1 MTEKEKAIYK
11 SVKKDKYSYNYFQ
24 LTEINYKRIFVMSV
38 ICIVFITLATLHL
51 SGAATLNEI
60 KAFFG
65 GIDGVK
71 PQDSDFAVY
80 FLDVG
85 QGDCTVISCDDKT
98 MMIDCGTSNQ
108 ENTVRQSIYTLNVEK
123 LDYLV
128 ITHQHDDHMGG
139 ADKLLSYVEVD
150 NLIMPR
156 LTLENNVNTNTYNEL
171 LKTVNSKNINKIP
184 AQDCKSF
191 MLGSAFVEILSPTK
205 HSNNINNMSVVVK
218 VTYGETEFL
227 FQGDSESTVEN
238 QLINSGADID
248 IDVLKAGHH
257 GSNTSSNEKFL
268 TETSPVFAVA
278 SCGDDNSYGH
288 PNGNVLER
296 YDKNNI
302 PVYVTSFSGDITV
315 TSDGEIITVYTQDAD
330 KPIIYK

>member
-11 SVKKDKYSYNYFQ
+11 NAKKDKYSYNYFQ
-24 LTEINYKRIFVMSV
+24 LTEINYKKFFTVLFVAVV
-38 ICIVFITLATLHL
+38 IIVLCVLHL
-51 SGAATLNEI
+51 SGVATLNEV

-71 PQDSDFAVY
+71 PQESDFSVY

-85 QGDCTVISCDDKT
+85 QGDCTIITCDNEA
-98 MMIDCGTSNQ
+98 MMIDCSTLNQ
-108 ENTVRQSIYTLNVEK
+108 ANTVRQSIYTLNIEK

-139 ADKLLSYVEVD
+139 ANKLLGYVDVE

-156 LTLENNVNTNTYNEL
+156 LTLENNVKTDTYNQL
-171 LKTVNSKNINKIP
+171 LKTVNSKDINKIP

-205 HSNNINNMSVVVK
+205 HSKNINNMSVVVK
-218 VTYGETEFL
+218 ISYGETEFL
-227 FQGDSESTVEN
+227 FLGDSESTIEN

-268 TETSPVFAVA
+268 TETSPVLAVA

-288 PNGNVLER
+288 PNGDVLER
-296 YDKNNI
+296 YDNNNI
-302 PVYVTSFSGDITV
+302 PVYVTSFLGDITV
-315 TSDGEIITVYTQDAD
+315 TSDGEIITVYTQDTD
-330 KPIIYK
+330 SPIIYK